1 MAPFVLRRLKSEVL
15 GSLPPKTE
23 ETLRIA
29 LPASQKALYA
39 ATVRRIAA
47 QARARHGVELRAV
60 EEALVERVRPRGR
73 APVHVLEAA
82 EEGAQVRA
90 GDVRQARSDLP
101 VGWPQRNLEC

>member
-39 ATVRRIAA
+39 ATVRRIFSTTPPAYSA
-47 QARARHGVELRAV
+47 TATSAF
-60 EEALVERVRPRGR
+60 ALAGPLPETRWTKPR
-73 APVHVLEAA
+73 
-82 EEGAQVRA
+82 
-90 GDVRQARSDLP
+90 
-101 VGWPQRNLEC
+101 